1 MSSALKRN
9 SEAEI
14 VRVDLGARSYDIQIG
29 PGGLKH
35 LAEALR
41 AIGVS
46 GKIAIVTD
54 ATVQGLYGVAITEAL
69 SGFEMTMITRP
80 AGEAQKSMEG
90 LNAVLNALFEA
101 GLNRSDTVLAFGGGV
116 MGDLAGF
123 AASIYKRGARFVQVP
138 TTLLAQVDS
147 SVGGKTA
154 INTPFGKNLIGAFYQ
169 PELVLIDTSLL
180 STLPERQLKAGYAEV
195 VKYGLIDRPEFFSEL
210 DAGLGADV
218 LAGQPSALTRA
229 ISVSCTAKADVVAQD
244 EREGG
249 VRALL
254 NLGHTFGHA
263 LELEAGY
270 DGDLLHGEAVSA
282 GMDMAFEFA
291 ARIGLCPNQEAIRV
305 RDHLAR
311 LSMPTRPD
319 MARFLADPDALLAH
333 MRQDKKNDGD
343 QITLI
348 LPHAIGEARIH
359 RDIDA
364 ATLLDYL
371 TDIKS

>member
-29 PGGLKH
+29 PGGLES

>member
-1 MSSALKRN
+1 
-9 SEAEI
+9 
-14 VRVDLGARSYDIQIG
+14 LGARSYDIQIG